1 MTIATDTTPVA
12 ERRKALGLLPGSIL
26 AACLALVFGACLCTI
41 LDALHPQRPGQTQN
55 VLSARAQSSQQPAGL
70 ISASY

>member
-1 MTIATDTTPVA
+1 MTATTETSA
-12 ERRKALGLLPGSIL
+12 TERRTAPGLLPGSIL

-41 LDALHPQRPGQTQN
+41 LDALHPQRQTPQ
-55 VLSARAQSSQQPAGL
+55 SARAQPSQQAAGI